1 MGYKIIN
8 QDITRVKA
16 DILVNESNGIG
27 FMGGLIGKYI
37 KTKGVAEAIH
47 YATKG
52 AVEKEAKRAC
62 KKKANS
68 CRDGYVAIKREK
80 FL

>member
-62 KKKANS
+62 KKKQILAEM
-68 CRDGYVAIKREK
+68 DMWP
-80 FL
+80 